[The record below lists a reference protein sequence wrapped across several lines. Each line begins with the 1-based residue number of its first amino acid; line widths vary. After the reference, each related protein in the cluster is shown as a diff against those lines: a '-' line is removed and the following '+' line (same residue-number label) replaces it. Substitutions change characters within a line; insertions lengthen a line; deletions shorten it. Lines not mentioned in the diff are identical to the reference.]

1 MKLISTV
8 KEMQSLANEVREQG
22 KIISFVPTMG
32 ALHYGHLK
40 LISEG
45 RKRGQILVMSIFV
58 NPTQFGR
65 NEDLNNYP
73 RNLDAD
79 LERIRDIGVDIVF
92 SPTIEEIYPEGF
104 QTYVEVKELQE
115 YLCGLF
121 RPGHFKGV
129 ATVVLKLF
137 NIVKPHIALFGEK
150 DYQQLKIIQRM
161 VKDLNLEVE
170 IIGFLIVR
178 DEHGLALSSRN
189 LYLSADER
197 ERALSVSKALREIQ
211 KEFDSGITDIN
222 RIIETGEKT
231 LREVGINDIDYVE
244 ICDPETLRRKEF
256 AEGGDLVAV
265 AVRLCGTRLI
275 DNRRL

>member
-79 LERIRDIGVDIVF
+79 LEKIRDIGVDIVF
-92 SPTIEEIYPEGF
+92 SPTMEEIYPEGF

-189 LYLSADER
+189 SYLSADER

-244 ICDPETLRRKEF
+244 ICNPETLRRKEF

-265 AVRLCGTRLI
+265 AVSLGGTRLI